1 MVRGVP
7 SGDEGTGALC
17 RANGNRDALPS
28 RSLATSLHA
37 ILFSMKTNRNTRG
50 VLLALIGG
58 TGWGF
63 SGACSQY
70 LFAQNVDPLWASAV
84 AMTVAGA
91 ALMLYVAMRRRKSL
105 RALLSNRRSVARLI
119 LFSLVGLML
128 CRVTYLLA
136 IQYSNAG
143 TATVL
148 QYVGPVLIVVA
159 SCFSKHRPPSAK
171 EAVAVACV
179 ALGTYLLATHGNPST
194 MALSFEGVFWGLSAA
209 VAVAIYS
216 LLPGSLMKEYGS
228 VSVVACGL
236 LLGGVVLYLGAGCW
250 NRAPD
255 LDIAGLLAMY
265 GGLTG
270 VGTLVGFDGHQRHRR
285 PSRKSSGKR
294 RDGFG
299 DAVCILLVAYRIRR
313 DGRDRVRAYHGH
325 GLSFGEERRCKPRE
339 KSHSRGR
346 RGLAG
351 RERKFL
357 MMQPPRIAGGILAT
371 VLAAA
376 LFFVVVGICA
386 LFQGGVM
393 SYLGFEYES
402 VGAFFLFFFLGYLI
416 CTPFDFI
423 VEAIPVALFKIGVL
437 KNEGGVGFY
446 VLHTAADAFFT
457 AGCLAVVDAF
467 MDSVSA
473 SWAAL
478 AASSLALAVVDSW
491 IDYRFMKR
499 MAGLREEW
507 S

>member
-1 MVRGVP
+1 
-7 SGDEGTGALC
+7 
-17 RANGNRDALPS
+17 
-28 RSLATSLHA
+28 
-37 ILFSMKTNRNTRG
+37 
-50 VLLALIGG
+50 
-58 TGWGF
+58 
-63 SGACSQY
+63 
-70 LFAQNVDPLWASAV
+70 
-84 AMTVAGA
+84 
-91 ALMLYVAMRRRKSL
+91 
-105 RALLSNRRSVARLI
+105 
-119 LFSLVGLML
+119 
-128 CRVTYLLA
+128 
-136 IQYSNAG
+136 
-143 TATVL
+143 
-148 QYVGPVLIVVA
+148 
-159 SCFSKHRPPSAK
+159 
-171 EAVAVACV
+171 
-179 ALGTYLLATHGNPST
+179 
-194 MALSFEGVFWGLSAA
+194 
-209 VAVAIYS
+209 
-216 LLPGSLMKEYGS
+216 
-228 VSVVACGL
+228 
-236 LLGGVVLYLGAGCW
+236 
-250 NRAPD
+250 
-255 LDIAGLLAMY
+255 
-265 GGLTG
+265 
-270 VGTLVGFDGHQRHRR
+270 
-285 PSRKSSGKR
+285 
-294 RDGFG
+294 
-299 DAVCILLVAYRIRR
+299 
-313 DGRDRVRAYHGH
+313 
-325 GLSFGEERRCKPRE
+325 
-339 KSHSRGR
+339 
-346 RGLAG
+346 
-351 RERKFL
+351 